1 MTVALASTILPLPPE
16 PSTRTSPV
24 AIIMDPNI
32 QADVPLELR
41 IPLPSSSP
49 PSEYGQE
56 DVKQEESSF
65 SDGIHEDAKA
75 ERDGRQLSHR
85 IHFPGINEDQYAGE
99 QEQYSPRLN
108 QSGSNFMTT
117 LQPLIASERIHADR
131 MSLLQAKLEHL
142 RFYCGL
148 QRRLITTFGYANRFM
163 TERFRGVDQQSFVGA
178 YDSCEDLVKEVTAIN
193 HATEKFKPYEVES
206 SSSDEAIG
214 PTWMHSLPP
223 VQQESLLKI
232 LNRIR
237 VDPEYLAS
245 CFCKLP
251 SAELMALTFS
261 YRSKAPVDSVLP
273 GYQPKKSH
281 GRHDVQVK
289 DSKIASI
296 QDIRELFQ
304 DDPLFTIL
312 HGLFDES
319 SGPDS
324 WEHCQRIEV
333 LSTVCARVM
342 AGGKRGSD
350 DLVTTILD
358 SFSGQEAMGTQVKLE
373 AFLLN
378 VLQNGSSLLDLPVDF
393 SGGSKQPVEIRNANA
408 AIASSN
414 FFERCSTE
422 FLALLS
428 NELYQIIPRDLV
440 GFVQAVLRK
449 IEDPV
454 LRTRAKNFIV
464 PKWFFCSFVSN
475 ILIYPEVIYQKSH
488 IHELG

>member
-16 PSTRTSPV
+16 PSTQTSPV
-24 AIIMDPNI
+24 DTIMDSNI
-32 QADVPLELR
+32 QSGIPLELR

-49 PSEYGQE
+49 ASEYGQE
-56 DVKQEESSF
+56 DVKQEETLSA
-65 SDGIHEDAKA
+65 DGTHEDARM
-75 ERDGRQLSHR
+75 EHDGRQLSHTT
-85 IHFPGINEDQYAGE
+85 HFPGIGGDQYASE
-99 QEQYSPRLN
+99 QVQYSPRPN
-108 QSGSNFMTT
+108 KGGSILLTT
-117 LQPLIASERIHADR
+117 LQPLVASERFHENR
-131 MSLLQAKLEHL
+131 TRLLQAKLEHL
-142 RFYCGL
+142 RFHCGL
-148 QRRLITTFGYANRFM
+148 QRRLITTFGNANRFM
-163 TERFRGVDQQSFVGA
+163 TERFRSVDQQSFVGA
-178 YDSCEDLVKEVTAIN
+178 YHCCEDLAKEVAATN
-193 HATEKFKPYEVES
+193 HPTESLKPCEVES
-206 SSSDEAIG
+206 STSDEAIG
-214 PTWMHSLPP
+214 PTWIHSLPP

-245 CFCKLP
+245 CFCKLL

-273 GYQPKKSH
+273 GYQSKKSH
-281 GRHDVQVK
+281 GRLDVQAK
-289 DSKIASI
+289 DSNGASI
-296 QDIRELFQ
+296 QDIRGLFQ
-304 DDPLFTIL
+304 DDPLYTIL

-319 SGPDS
+319 SGPGS

-342 AGGKRGSD
+342 VGGKRGSD

-378 VLQNGSSLLDLPVDF
+378 VLQNGSSLLDLPFDF

-414 FFERCSTE
+414 FFERCSAE
-422 FLALLS
+422 FLALLAD
-428 NELYQIIPRDLV
+428 ELHQIIPRDLV

-475 ILIYPEVIYQKSH
+475 ILIYPEVSVIKGLIYTS
-488 IHELG
+488 